1 MGKSFL
7 LLRNRKRAGINSK
20 SSDFH
25 TFKNMFRK
33 RPFQKS
39 LSVFILLALLFNFG
53 GYMVFFYVHLHQIRR
68 EAIVKIQN
76 GLEIEDLV
84 KISFGKEELD
94 HVNWV
99 EDHEFRF
106 EGRMYDVIFSEKN
119 GNKTNFYCYDDSKE
133 TFLFSALDRVL
144 KNLKNTRKNNLFKLI
159 KVYPQS
165 EHPAFQTTTEFVVSQ
180 EIIPDF
186 YKNLFKS
193 LPGTVQIPPP
203 KFS

>member
-1 MGKSFL
+1 
-7 LLRNRKRAGINSK
+7 
-20 SSDFH
+20 
-25 TFKNMFRK
+25 MFRK

-106 EGRMYDVIFSEKN
+106 EGRMYDVIFSEKW
-119 GNKTNFYCYDDSKE
+119 
-133 TFLFSALDRVL
+133 
-144 KNLKNTRKNNLFKLI
+144 
-159 KVYPQS
+159 
-165 EHPAFQTTTEFVVSQ
+165 
-180 EIIPDF
+180 
-186 YKNLFKS
+186 
-193 LPGTVQIPPP
+193 
-203 KFS
+203 